1 MLAVGEQDDPLIFD
15 KREEMT
21 WCVCQN
27 VKGLPSIIYRVD
39 PILAILRGR
48 NKKIF
53 VRSRVCSKIAIDF
66 YLLVLY
72 VASYI

>member
-27 VKGLPSIIYRVD
+27 VKGLSSMNY
-39 PILAILRGR
+39 LAIE
-48 NKKIF
+48 F
-53 VRSRVCSKIAIDF
+53 H
-66 YLLVLY
+66 
-72 VASYI
+72 